1 MTRVNFFFFSVLTA
15 LFRSL
20 ATELEQ
26 ILYPEVAFSDIVGAK
41 PRVMTSEERQKE
53 IQGAFFKAVAEIFDG
68 IDFSSEV
75 MELKQQIGSKNTVS
89 LEVFFDPIEKAT
101 FSTLCPVG

>member
-1 MTRVNFFFFSVLTA
+1 M
-15 LFRSL
+15 
-20 ATELEQ
+20 ELEQ
-26 ILYPEVAFSDIVGAK
+26 ILYPEIAYSDIVGTK
-41 PRVMTSEERQKE
+41 PRVMTSEDRQKE

-89 LEVFFDPIEKAT
+89 LFLDLIF
-101 FSTLCPVG
+101 